1 MLVMTGK
8 RKEEA
13 LSDKLKTPLVDENLS
28 KYQEEVYDLDEGAEV
43 ITERISLLEEVQEE
57 YEGQAQHGNILSEAG
72 VLREQ
77 GGMQPEIQR
86 HTEEATL
93 RRAKETTGSQ
103 GKKKNGGN
111 VEPGIGHPQYGVWMR
126 DNEVTT
132 AS

>member
-1 MLVMTGK
+1 M
-8 RKEEA
+8 
-13 LSDKLKTPLVDENLS
+13 
-28 KYQEEVYDLDEGAEV
+28 YDLDEGAEV

-57 YEGQAQHGNILSEAG
+57 YEGQAQYGNILSEAG

-93 RRAKETTGSQ
+93 RRAEETTGSQ

-111 VEPGIGHPQYGVWMR
+111 VEPGIGQPQYWVRMR

-132 AS
+132 AGKIQQSMLLQGLTGAIEIYRARLDGEMSSW